1 MNYSKQREIILK
13 TLRENPIHPTADML
27 FALVRNELPNV
38 SLATVYRNLNQLA
51 EQGVIRKI
59 SALDDKVHFD
69 HNLESHYHFI
79 CIKCKKVYDVPYD
92 VAPDLAKALRE
103 HTGLEALAADV
114 LFKGICNHCKH

>member
-13 TLRENPIHPTADML
+13 TLKENPIHPTADML
-27 FALVRNELPNV
+27 YGLVQDELPNV

-51 EQGVIRKI
+51 EQGIIRKI
-59 SALDDKVHFD
+59 SALDGKVHFD
-69 HNLESHYHFI
+69 HNLESHHHFI
-79 CIKCKKVYDVPYD
+79 CIKCKRVYDVPYD

>member
-79 CIKCKKVYDVPYD
+79 CIKCKKVYDVLYD

-103 HTGLEALAADV
+103 HTGLEAVATDV